1 MFRTVF
7 AIIIGASVSA
17 AALGAAASLTVNSGA
32 LQSGTDTTLQCDPD
46 GVIIEFLN
54 EDSDGSDVERV
65 KIKGIHDNCIGA
77 KLYFAAG
84 STWTNCGPIPNSGS
98 TNNREVM
105 CNPPD
110 FPVTTTNVAVSIIG
124 GGSTR

>member
-1 MFRTVF
+1 MLRTVL

-17 AALGAAASLTVNSGA
+17 ALGAAASLTLNSGA

-46 GVIIEFLN
+46 SVIIEFLN
-54 EDSDGSDVERV
+54 EDSDGSDAERV

-84 STWTNCGPIPNSGS
+84 STWTDCGPITNSGS
-98 TNNREVM
+98 LNNREVM

-124 GGSTR
+124 GGSTP